1 MSDSDRDGVVSWFSP
16 TLLFGTAKE
25 MLIAEL
31 LGDHLDWRRVN
42 ALHRTNDGPIRIRD
56 AAEKGSFDFVAD
68 VGESE
73 RATRLVAGSMAH
85 DIVIDGRRFERTGAL
100 ILGGDAIYPHPS
112 FEGYKKYTVAPFE
125 DAEAET
131 VGGRTILAIPGNH
144 DWYDSLTAFTRVFF
158 KRAEDGNSSGSKSNP
173 FRQFTREQTRSY
185 FAVDLGEKW
194 WLFAL
199 DLQLGTDLDGDQVE
213 YFETICRSNG
223 IGADHKL
230 IVCIPEPSWLAHWE
244 RSAYAGTFES
254 LAKTLCGILKIEH
267 TSKSCVD
274 DVGRSV
280 KLWMTGDHHHYA
292 RFEKGS
298 GSEQQR
304 FVVCGGGGAHLHPT
318 HTYYKHDGTQPKV
331 AYPCKEASKRLAGWN
346 FFMKF
351 LTTSFRSGFFLIPAF
366 LYLLTTWIFGST
378 LKVVDLVGLVGTS
391 DLSFGN
397 VLSAT
402 VEASFKHPSDFIW
415 LVLLYV
421 LFVQFADLPSKPR
434 WKRWGV
440 PLVHLTAHLGVTF
453 VSAFFVL
460 EMLLLFG
467 GNPAYDG
474 AWNFF
479 LVFGLQL
486 LVGLV
491 IGGVVGTSIVGL
503 YLMAMMRFMG
513 VHGSHAFSAVP
524 NYSYRSWM
532 RLRVE
537 KGGVLHAAA
546 FGIDE
551 LPKAGDRPTVKL
563 IDEFVVG

>member
-1 MSDSDRDGVVSWFSP
+1 
-16 TLLFGTAKE
+16 
-25 MLIAEL
+25 
-31 LGDHLDWRRVN
+31 
-42 ALHRTNDGPIRIRD
+42 
-56 AAEKGSFDFVAD
+56 
-68 VGESE
+68 
-73 RATRLVAGSMAH
+73 LV
-85 DIVIDGRRFERTGAL
+85 
-100 ILGGDAIYPHPS
+100 
-112 FEGYKKYTVAPFE
+112 
-125 DAEAET
+125 
-131 VGGRTILAIPGNH
+131 
-144 DWYDSLTAFTRVFF
+144 
-158 KRAEDGNSSGSKSNP
+158 
-173 FRQFTREQTRSY
+173 
-185 FAVDLGEKW
+185 
-194 WLFAL
+194 
-199 DLQLGTDLDGDQVE
+199 
-213 YFETICRSNG
+213 
-223 IGADHKL
+223 
-230 IVCIPEPSWLAHWE
+230 
-244 RSAYAGTFES
+244 
-254 LAKTLCGILKIEH
+254 
-267 TSKSCVD
+267 
-274 DVGRSV
+274 
-280 KLWMTGDHHHYA
+280 
-292 RFEKGS
+292 
-298 GSEQQR
+298 
-304 FVVCGGGGAHLHPT
+304 
-318 HTYYKHDGTQPKV
+318 
-331 AYPCKEASKRLAGWN
+331 
-346 FFMKF
+346 KF

-440 PLVHLTAHLGVTF
+440 PLVHLAAHLGVTF
-453 VSAFFVL
+453 ASAFFVL
-460 EMLLLFG
+460 EMLLIFG

-513 VHGSHAFSAVP
+513 VHGPHAFSAVP

>member
-16 TLLFGTAKE
+16 KLLLGTAKE
-25 MLIAEL
+25 LLIAKI
-31 LGDHLDWRRVN
+31 LGGHLDWRRVN
-42 ALHRTNDGPIRIRD
+42 ALHRLDDGSIKVRD
-56 AAEKGSFDFVAD
+56 ASGLGSFDYVAD
-68 VGESE
+68 VGESVLATE
-73 RATRLVAGSMAH
+73 TVARAMAN
-85 DIVIDGRRFERTGAL
+85 DVIVNGQTFARTGAL
-100 ILGGDAIYPHPS
+100 ILGGDAIYPHPT
-112 FEGYKKYTVAPFE
+112 FEAYIERTVSPFE
-125 DAEAET
+125 KAESGSDAR
-131 VGGRTILAIPGNH
+131 RTILAIPGNH
-144 DWYDSLTAFTRVFF
+144 DWYDSLTAFSRVFF
-158 KRAEDGNSSGSKSNP
+158 KRSEDANSSGSNSNP
-173 FRQFTREQTRSY
+173 FKYFTREQTRSY

-194 WLFAL
+194 WLFGL
-199 DLQLGTDLDGDQVE
+199 DLQLGADLDGDQVE
-213 YFETICRSNG
+213 FFENVCRSHA
-223 IGADHKL
+223 IGPENKV
-230 IVCIPEPSWLAHWE
+230 IVCIPEPSWLGHWDQ
-244 RSAYAGTFES
+244 ATTAGTFKS
-254 LAKTLCGILKIEH
+254 LAKTLCQILRLEH
-267 TSKSCVD
+267 TPETCVD

-318 HTYYKHDGTQPKV
+318 HTYRGTAEEHCKV
-331 AYPCKEASKRLAGWN
+331 SYPSREASRSLAGWN
-346 FFMKF
+346 YLVKF

-378 LKVVDLVGLVGTS
+378 LKVVDLVGTS

-421 LFVQFADLPSKPR
+421 LFVQFADLPSEPR

-440 PLVHLTAHLGVTF
+440 PLVHLAAHLGVTF
-453 VSAFFVL
+453 ASAFFVL
-460 EMLLLFG
+460 EMLLIFG

-513 VHGSHAFSAVP
+513 VHGPHAFSAVP